1 MKDVHTHYGFGTLAI
16 HAGQVPDP
24 GTGAIMT
31 PIFQTSTYVQDAP
44 ARHKGY
50 EYARVSNPT
59 RTALEE
65 NLAALEGARF
75 GICFASGVAATDAIC
90 KSLRPGD
97 QVVAMNDLYGGTVRL
112 FRQVYEPFGIKFSF
126 VDMTDLEAAE
136 DALTEDTKL
145 MWVETPTNPLLRV
158 VDIRALSEMAHG
170 RGITVAVDNTFAS
183 PYLQRPLDLGADLS
197 MHSTTKYI
205 GGHSDVIGGAV
216 MTSRDDWDEKLRF
229 QIKATGAVPS
239 PMDCFLLLRSTKTLH
254 IRMERHCRNAQAV
267 AEFLQGH
274 VRVGRVYYPGLS
286 DDPGHELA
294 ARQMRDFGGMISFSL
309 SDDSMEKAIRVMSNT
324 RVFQLAESLG
334 GVESLIEHPAS
345 MTHASLPREDRLKIG
360 LHDSLI
366 RLSVG
371 IEDID
376 DLIQDLDRALAVA

>member
-1 MKDVHTHYGFGTLAI
+1 MKDVHTHHGFGTVAI

-24 GTGAIMT
+24 STGAIMT

-44 ARHKGY
+44 AEHKGY
-50 EYARVSNPT
+50 EYSRVSNPT

-65 NLAALEGARF
+65 NLAALEGARH
-75 GICFASGVAATDAIC
+75 GICFSSGVAATDAIC

-97 QVVAMNDLYGGTVRL
+97 RVVAMNDLYGGTIRL

-126 VDMTDLEAAE
+126 VDMTDLEAVE
-136 DALTEDTKL
+136 EALTEDTKL
-145 MWVETPTNPLLRV
+145 MWVETPTNPLLRI
-158 VDIRALSEMAHG
+158 VDIRALSELATT

-183 PYLQRPLDLGADLS
+183 PYLQRPLDLGADIS

-205 GGHSDVIGGAV
+205 GGHSDVIGGAI
-216 MTSRDDWDEKLRF
+216 MTSRDDWEEKLRF
-229 QIKATGAVPS
+229 QIKATGAAPS

-254 IRMERHCRNAQAV
+254 VRMERHCRNAHAV

-274 VRVGRVYYPGLS
+274 VRIGRVYYPGLP
-286 DDPGHELA
+286 DDPGHKLA

-309 SDDSMEKAIRVMSNT
+309 SDDDMDKAIRVMSNT
-324 RVFQLAESLG
+324 KVFQLAESLG
-334 GVESLIEHPAS
+334 GVESLIEHPSS
-345 MTHASLPREDRLKIG
+345 MTHASVPRGDRLKIG
-360 LHDSLI
+360 LLDSLI

-371 IEDID
+371 IEDVD

>member
-50 EYARVSNPT
+50 EYSRVSNPT

-65 NLAALEGARF
+65 NLAALEGARH

>member
-1 MKDVHTHYGFGTLAI
+1 
-16 HAGQVPDP
+16 
-24 GTGAIMT
+24 
-31 PIFQTSTYVQDAP
+31 
-44 ARHKGY
+44 
-50 EYARVSNPT
+50 
-59 RTALEE
+59 
-65 NLAALEGARF
+65 
-75 GICFASGVAATDAIC
+75 
-90 KSLRPGD
+90 
-97 QVVAMNDLYGGTVRL
+97 MNDLYGGTVRL

-136 DALTEDTKL
+136 EALTEDTKL

-158 VDIRALSEMAHG
+158 VDIRALSEMANA

-254 IRMERHCRNAQAV
+254 VRMERHCRNAQAV

-309 SDDSMEKAIRVMSNT
+309 SDDSMDKAIRVMSNT
-324 RVFQLAESLG
+324 SVFQLAESLG

>member
-44 ARHKGY
+44 AKHKGY
-50 EYARVSNPT
+50 EYSRVSNPT

-65 NLAALEGARF
+65 NLAALEGARH

-136 DALTEDTKL
+136 EALTEDTKL

-158 VDIRALSEMAHG
+158 VDIRALSEMANA

-229 QIKATGAVPS
+229 QIKATGAAPS

-254 IRMERHCRNAQAV
+254 VRMERHCRNAQAV

-274 VRVGRVYYPGLS
+274 VRVGRVYYPGLP
-286 DDPGHELA
+286 DDPGRELA

-309 SDDSMEKAIRVMSNT
+309 SDDSMDKAIRVMSNT
-324 RVFQLAESLG
+324 SVFQLAESLG